1 MNNTPYFKYITGTSK
16 VHMMNSKMK
25 ILCFLL
31 SIINICIIKD
41 YISLLL
47 FLIFLLFVIL
57 NSKIKLFYYLENLIV
72 LFPIYIIIFILTQ
85 IITLDLFVSLL
96 IAIKVIYIIIL
107 FIILTFTTSLSEVA
121 WGFECL
127 FEKLKKIGIPVTKI
141 ALRIAFSI
149 KFISILFEQIKSI
162 RKSMAYRG
170 IPYKKGL
177 ISSFSKMFL
186 PAVRLSYKLS
196 SRTIIAMKL
205 RFYGYSKKRTNYH
218 ENKKTNFDKFLIICN
233 GVLLYLII
241 WLGWVV

>member
-1 MNNTPYFKYITGTSK
+1 MNNIPYFKYITGNSK

-25 ILCFLL
+25 ILWFLL
-31 SIINICIIKD
+31 SIMNICLIRD
-41 YISLLL
+41 YVSLVL
-47 FLIFLLFVIL
+47 FFIFLLFVIF
-57 NSKIKLFYYLENLIV
+57 NSKIQISYYFKNIFV
-72 LFPIYIIIFILTQ
+72 IFPIYIIIFIITQ
-85 IITLDLFVSLL
+85 IITLDLFLSLL
-96 IAIKVIYIIIL
+96 VAIKVIYIVLL
-107 FIILTFTTSLSEVA
+107 FAILTFTTSLSEIA

-127 FEKLKKIGIPVTKI
+127 FERLKKIGIPVTKI

-149 KFISILFEQIKSI
+149 KFVSILFEQIKSI

-196 SRTIIAMKL
+196 SRTIVAMKL

-218 ENKKTNFDKFLIICN
+218 ENKKTNFDKILIVCN
-233 GVLLYLII
+233 AILLYFII
-241 WLGWVV
+241 WLGWLV